1 MERTERGPGDIFGS
15 PLQSGNITVSRVS
28 LDEILNKAYRL
39 AYFLHQDKGTAKEI
53 TTAAVLK
60 LDVATAVQSKRLYYI
75 PVGRFLRGESRRID
89 GVRSKAMFSDLHLL
103 QRLIYSESEPY
114 ERRKEL
120 AAFAGTPTTQL
131 GGRPLDDEDF
141 LIYFVKHLVRITMKR
156 NAFYATLGI
165 SRLLHN
171 YSTVEAMDIYNAV
184 IGEPER
190 VKDDYYYRSRKGVLM
205 QEMRQR
211 FGHLLRVCRR
221 HRGEERFETQQCS
234 SEHRSLVRECLLL
247 FTPWN
252 TRCPVPPEFDP
263 LKTVIAH
270 RTDEGR
276 ADESQAEVGRIHSVL
291 HPDCFERLVAGL
303 GHDPPGQRL
312 EVPRFFYQQADDP
325 PSPRQRSA
333 PHMNLDAEELADIHN
348 ALAEQA
354 RRRQT
359 SPAALVRIVVD
370 GVERATLDPVRASSV
385 RFSADEGAEI
395 IEVKTADP
403 SGDLLLATHLLAIH
417 EGIHEAQPH
426 ISSIRLEG
434 GQELSLSI
442 RQRENAA
449 TGASEWLV
457 EFSYRETNLRRA
469 ARLFLLKLGLLTDA
483 PRSWAPLGLKLSP
496 GQALACG
503 AALVC
508 VLAYLG
514 YLGLRPSLPQEPT
527 QARSEPVSAPP
538 ERSSPA
544 QDREVA
550 GRSAIGTVDENR
562 SLQHLPTEGRG
573 AAPAA
578 KSRRPVRQAPT
589 QGQAA
594 TEGATVAGTSLDGHD
609 ARDDATPVGAGEE
622 TEVTR
627 SGDPRLKGVA
637 LGEMRNVYL
646 EMSGDGPL
654 DELRSRLFAELN
666 SSGLVIVTA
675 NTDEADAALK
685 ISVTQTRAAV
695 KAPPTAGSA
704 AEVRVEVS
712 VRLVNAV
719 GEVLW
724 PRAGVGRGRRYS
736 GVAAQ
741 VALGV
746 VRDLLTEV
754 RAARAGH
761 MRR

>member
-1 MERTERGPGDIFGS
+1 M
-15 PLQSGNITVSRVS
+15 
-28 LDEILNKAYRL
+28 
-39 AYFLHQDKGTAKEI
+39 
-53 TTAAVLK
+53 
-60 LDVATAVQSKRLYYI
+60 
-75 PVGRFLRGESRRID
+75 D
-89 GVRSKAMFSDLHLL
+89 GVRSKVIFSDLHLL

-120 AAFAGTPTTQL
+120 NAFNGTPPTQL
-131 GGRPLDDEDF
+131 GVRPLNDED
-141 LIYFVKHLVRITMKR
+141 LLVYFVKHLVRITLKR

-205 QEMRQR
+205 QEMKQR
-211 FGHLLRVCRR
+211 FGQLLGVCRR
-221 HRGEERFETQQCS
+221 RRGEERFETQQCS
-234 SEHRSLVRECLLL
+234 SEHGSLVRECLHL

-252 TRCPVPPEFDP
+252 TRCPVPAAFDP

-291 HPDCFERLVAGL
+291 HPDCFGRLVAGL

-325 PSPRQRSA
+325 PPPSQRSA
-333 PHMNLDAEELADIHN
+333 PNMNLNDEELVEIHN

-354 RRRQT
+354 GRRQT
-359 SPAALVRIVVD
+359 SPAALMRIVVD
-370 GVERATLDPVRASSV
+370 GVERATLNPVRASSV
-385 RFSADEGAEI
+385 SFSTEEGAEI

-403 SGDLLLATHLLAIH
+403 SGDLLLATHLLAAH
-417 EGIHEAQPH
+417 DDTHDARPH
-426 ISSIRLEG
+426 TSSIKLEG
-434 GQELSLSI
+434 GQVLSLSI
-442 RQRENAA
+442 RQQENAA
-449 TGASEWLV
+449 TGTAEWLV
-457 EFSYRETNLRRA
+457 DFSYRETHLRRA
-469 ARLFLLKLGLLTDA
+469 ARLFLLRLGLLKDA
-483 PRSWAPLGLKLSP
+483 TNFRAPLGLGLSP
-496 GQALACG
+496 GMALACG
-503 AALVC
+503 AALIC

-527 QARSEPVSAPP
+527 QTRSEPLSVPS

-544 QDREVA
+544 QESEVA
-550 GRSAIGTVDENR
+550 GGSRVGKVDENR
-562 SLQHLPTEGRG
+562 ALQTLPAEGRG

-578 KSRRPVRQAPT
+578 KSKRPVRQALT
-589 QGQAA
+589 QERADA
-594 TEGATVAGTSLDGHD
+594 EGATVAGTSLDGRD
-609 ARDDATPVGAGEE
+609 AQDDAATNGARVE
-622 TEVTR
+622 TEATR
-627 SGDPRLKGVA
+627 NGDPRQRGVA
-637 LGEMRNVYL
+637 LGEVRKIYL

-666 SSGLVIVTA
+666 SSGLVIAAA

-685 ISVTQTRAAV
+685 VSVAQTRVVV
-695 KAPPTAGSA
+695 KAPLTAGSGA
-704 AEVRVEVS
+704 THGDAVPSVETRVEVS

-719 GEVLW
+719 GGVLW
-724 PRAGVGRGRRYS
+724 PRAGVGRVRRYA

-741 VALGV
+741 IAPGV
-746 VRDLLTEV
+746 VRDLLAEV
-754 RAARAGH
+754 RAARAGST
-761 MRR
+761 RR